1 MVFIPV
7 RLFCV
12 LYWGLNNYFGMKEHG
27 RQLSVSAIEN
37 GTVIDHVPAKNLF
50 KVIQILGLD
59 RIETQITFGTNLESE
74 KLGRKAII
82 KIEGVFFEDKDINRI
97 ALVAPDA
104 KLNIIRDYEV
114 VEKKLVEVP
123 DTIFGIAKCMNPKCI
138 TNFES
143 VTTRF
148 KVVSKKVVSLK
159 CHYCEKITNQENLQ
173 II

>member
-1 MVFIPV
+1 MFFTGNKIIN
-7 RLFCV
+7 
-12 LYWGLNNYFGMKEHG
+12 GTDMKETK
-27 RQLSVSAIEN
+27 QMSVSAIQD

-59 RIETQITFGTNLESE
+59 RIDNQITFGTNLESK

-82 KIEGVFFEDKDINRI
+82 KISGKFFEDKDINRI
-97 ALVAPDA
+97 ALVAPEA

-114 VEKKLVEVP
+114 VEKKIVEVP
-123 DTIFGIAKCMNPKCI
+123 DNIVGIAKCMNPKCI
-138 TNFES
+138 TNYET

-148 KVVSKKVVSLK
+148 KVFSKKNVALR
-159 CHYCEKITNQENLQ
+159 CHYCDKITTQENMQ